1 MGLFGK
7 VFSDN
12 SAKAKEANDLSTE
25 KTSVRRERNGSSVSN
40 SEFEEEIANNK
51 AVEFE
56 ETEIAAED
64 SSDSDSIKTLS
75 GGPEN
80 PFLDPNFA
88 TYYRNLYESTIYE
101 CRARFDPFF
110 KWSQKEED
118 KLRRKLDFRVTL
130 LACFM
135 FVALQVDRG
144 NLTQAV
150 SDNMLEDLNMT
161 TGNYNTGN
169 TIFLLCFLSAELP
182 SQLVSKRLGAD
193 VWIPIQMMCW
203 SIVALAQVGLKDKHG
218 FYACRALLGFLEGG
232 FIPDLILWMSYFY
245 TGSELAVRLSF
256 FWTTLSLTQIFTSL
270 LAFGILH
277 MRGIDGLPGWA
288 WLFLIEGL
296 FTFVIGLSAWFLM
309 VPSAVQTKKRWNP
322 KGWFTEHE
330 EKIIV
335 NKILRDDPTKGD
347 MNNRQGITI
356 KMLYQSIKDY
366 HLWPVYIIGIIAYI
380 PSHVVGNYLTLV
392 LKGMGFS
399 RFNVNLLTI
408 PYNVIHIILLLGI
421 TKASEFFNERSL
433 VCLFQPFYTV
443 PLMGV
448 LRWWKG
454 SMVEKWPT
462 WIIATLLL
470 GNPYIHAI
478 CVGWC
483 SRNSRSIKTRTVS
496 ASLYNMFVQAGGII
510 ASNIYRPDDKPL
522 YHRGN
527 MQLFWIAFAMFPIML
542 LTKAF
547 YVYINRTR
555 EKKWQSMTEEER
567 EDYIQN
573 TTDEGSYRLDFRFA
587 T

>member
-1 MGLFGK
+1 MGLLSK
-7 VFSDN
+7 VFSDSN
-12 SAKAKEANDLSTE
+12 AKADKVGENENGRRKSSGSTSSQDE
-25 KTSVRRERNGSSVSN
+25 NG
-40 SEFEEEIANNK
+40 ITDNK
-51 AVEFE
+51 VVEFE
-56 ETEIAAED
+56 ETAIIADD
-64 SSDSDSIKTLS
+64 SSDTDSIKTKS

-88 TYYRNLYESTIYE
+88 AYYRDVYERTKYE
-101 CRARFDPFF
+101 CRERFDPFF

-118 KLRRKLDFRVTL
+118 KLRRKLDFKVTL

-144 NLTQAV
+144 NLGQAV
-150 SDNMLEDLNMT
+150 SDNMLDDLNMT
-161 TGNYNTGN
+161 TAEFNTGN
-169 TIFLLCFLSAELP
+169 TIFYLCFLSAELP
-182 SQLVSKRLGAD
+182 SQLVSKKLGAD
-193 VWIPIQMMCW
+193 VWIPIQMMGW
-203 SIVALAQVGLKDKHG
+203 SIVALAQVGLKNKHG

-232 FIPDLILWMSYFY
+232 FIPDLVLWLSYFY
-245 TGSELAVRLSF
+245 TSSELSVRLSY

-270 LAFGILH
+270 LAFGILR
-277 MRGIDGLPGWA
+277 MRGINGLPGWA

-296 FTFVIGLSAWFLM
+296 FTFCIGLSAWFLM

-356 KMLYQSIKDY
+356 RMLYDAIRDY

-380 PSHVVGNYLTLV
+380 PTNVLTTYLTLV
-392 LKGMGFS
+392 LRSMGFN
-399 RFNVNLLTI
+399 RFDVNLLTI
-408 PYNVIHIILLLGI
+408 PYNVLHIILLLLI
-421 TKASEFFNERSL
+421 TKFSEIVNERSF
-433 VCLFQPFYTV
+433 VCLLQPLYIV
-443 PLMGV
+443 PLLGV

-462 WIIATLLL
+462 WAVATILL

-527 MQLFWIAFAMFPIML
+527 SILFGLAFAMFPIL
-542 LTKAF
+542 LSTKAF
-547 YVYINRTR
+547 YVYINHRR

-567 EDYIQN
+567 EDYIKN
-573 TTDEGSYRLDFRFA
+573 TEDEGSYRLDFRFA

>member
-1 MGLFGK
+1 MGLLGK
-7 VFSDN
+7 VFSSN
-12 SAKAKEANDLSTE
+12 NAKSEAVTNDDIDFNDRRGSNGT
-25 KTSVRRERNGSSVSN
+25 TSSY
-40 SEFEEEIANNK
+40 EEELADNK
-51 AVEFE
+51 AIEFD
-56 ETEIAAED
+56 ETAISADD

-88 TYYRNLYESTIYE
+88 DYYRGVYERTKYE

-118 KLRRKLDFRVTL
+118 KLRRKLDFRVTF

-144 NLTQAV
+144 NLGQAV
-150 SDNMLEDLNMT
+150 SDNMLQDLNMT

-169 TIFLLCFLSAELP
+169 TIFYLCFLSAELP

-356 KMLYQSIKDY
+356 KMLYEAIKDY

-380 PSHVVGNYLTLV
+380 PTNVLTAYLTLV

-399 RFNVNLLTI
+399 TFNVNLLTI

-421 TKASEFFNERSL
+421 TKFSEIVNERSF
-433 VCLFQPFYTV
+433 VCLFQPLYTL
-443 PLMGV
+443 PLMGI

-462 WIIATLLL
+462 WIVATLIL

-496 ASLYNMFVQAGGII
+496 ASLYNMFVQAGAII

-527 MQLFWIAFAMFPIML
+527 TTLFWIAFSMIPIML

-547 YVYINRTR
+547 YTYINYRR
-555 EKKWQSMTEEER
+555 EKTWQSMSEEER